1 MKKQI
6 AIIGAG
12 PAGIMAAIQ
21 AAKAGADVHLFE
33 GNNKI
38 GKKLLVTGSG
48 RCNITN
54 MAANASRYATD
65 DMNVL
70 SSILHKLPPQQFRKE
85 LQDMGIFT
93 TATAD
98 GWVYPLS
105 YSAGNVADL
114 LLAQLNQVGLHI
126 HYAAKVQA
134 IQVNGGQFVL
144 VHEKHNAPHMFETL
158 CVASGG
164 KAMPGL
170 GSDGMLL
177 EPLMKFGHRV
187 LSVNPA
193 LAPIMFEDKTLHSLD
208 GVRLDVNAA
217 IWDGENKLGEDT
229 GNVIFTKWG
238 MNGPAVMNISHFLPQ
253 TSKSSIRMTIN
264 FLPGLEEQARNY
276 VQSQGHSKENVV
288 VLLGGFLHQKIS
300 IALCK
305 KIGIAVEQPM
315 DSISPYQIKKLFSL
329 LTDYRV
335 QPTGTR
341 GFKYAQL
348 SSGGI
353 PLAEV
358 QAGTL
363 QSKKQPGLYLAGE
376 VLNVVGPCGGYNL
389 HWAFASGYAA
399 GKAIAKHV
407 SGED

>member
-6 AIIGAG
+6 AVIGAG
-12 PAGIMAAIQ
+12 PAGMMAAIQ
-21 AAKAGADVHLFE
+21 AAKAGTDVHLFE
-33 GNNKI
+33 ANNKI

-54 MAANASRYATD
+54 MAASAKRYITD
-65 DMNVL
+65 DASVL
-70 SSILHKLPPQQFRKE
+70 SSILDTLPPEQFRTA
-85 LQDMGIFT
+85 LQGMGIFT
-93 TATAD
+93 TSTAD

-114 LLAQLNQVGLHI
+114 LLAQLNQAGVHI
-126 HYAAKVQA
+126 HFAAKVQT
-134 IQVNGGQFVL
+134 IQINDGQFVL
-144 VHEKHNAPHMFETL
+144 VHEKHNAPHVFDAL

-177 EPLMKFGHRV
+177 APLKELGHRV
-187 LSVNPA
+187 LTVNPA
-193 LAPIMFEDKTLHSLD
+193 LAPIMFEDKTLYSLD
-208 GVRLDVNAA
+208 GVRLDVTAA
-217 IWDGENKLGEDT
+217 IWDGEKKMGEDT

-238 MNGPAVMNISHFLPQ
+238 MNGPAVMNISHLLPQ
-253 TSKSSIRMTIN
+253 TNNSSMRMTIN

-276 VQSQGHSKENVV
+276 VLAQGHSKENIV

-300 IALCK
+300 TALCK
-305 KIGIAVEQPM
+305 KIGIAVEQ
-315 DSISPYQIKKLFSL
+315 SINTIPPHQIEKLFSL
-329 LTDYRV
+329 LTAYRV
-335 QPTGTR
+335 QPSGTR

-353 PLAEV
+353 PLVEV
-358 QAGTL
+358 QAETL

-376 VLNVVGPCGGYNL
+376 VLNVIGPCGGFNL

-399 GKAIAKHV
+399 GKAMAV
-407 SGED
+407 

>member
-21 AAKAGADVHLFE
+21 AAGADVDVHLFE
-33 GNNKI
+33 ANNKI

-54 MAANASRYATD
+54 MAANSRAYSTD
-65 DMNVL
+65 DETVL
-70 SSILHKLPPQQFRKE
+70 SSILNLLPAERFRAQ
-85 LQDMGIFT
+85 LDTMGIFT
-93 TATAD
+93 TATSD

-114 LLAQLNQVGLHI
+114 LLAQLNQVGVHI

-134 IQVNGGQFVL
+134 IQANDRQFVL
-144 VHEKHNAPHMFETL
+144 VHEKHNAPHVFDAL
-158 CVASGG
+158 CIASGG

-177 EPLMKFGHRV
+177 EPLKKLGHRV
-187 LSVNPA
+187 LTVNPA

-208 GVRLDVNAA
+208 GVRLDVTAA

-238 MNGPAVMNISHFLPQ
+238 MNGPAVMNISYLLPE
-253 TSKSSIRMTIN
+253 KPNSSIRMSIN

-276 VQSQGHSKENVV
+276 VQAQGYSKENIV

-300 IALCK
+300 TALCK
-305 KIGIAVEQPM
+305 KIGIAVEQ
-315 DSISPYQIKKLFSL
+315 SINTIPPHQIEKLFSL
-329 LTDYRV
+329 LTAYRI

-358 QAGTL
+358 QAETL
-363 QSKKQPGLYLAGE
+363 QSKKRQGLYLAGE
-376 VLNVVGPCGGYNL
+376 VLNVIGPCGGYNL

-399 GKAIAKHV
+399 GKAM
-407 SGED
+407 GEKIQ